1 MSKPCYRRS
10 IDFKGINA
18 EALRCLP
25 AVLRRLLPDGK
36 IEGREYSA
44 LNPRRAD
51 RHRGSFSIHV
61 LTGRWGDFACDA
73 RGGDVVS
80 LIAYLENCSQFEA
93 ARRLARMLGLDAG
106 GGRHG

>member
-18 EALRCLP
+18 EALMCLP
-25 AVLRRLLPDGK
+25 AILHRLLPDGA

-51 RHRGSFSIHV
+51 RHRGSFSINV
-61 LTGRWGDFACDA
+61 RTGRWADFATDDK
-73 RGGDVVS
+73 GGDPISFV
-80 LIAYLENCSQFEA
+80 AYLENCSQLEA
-93 ARRLARMLGLDAG
+93 ARRLARMLGLDR
-106 GGRHG
+106 GGRRHG

>member
-1 MSKPCYRRS
+1 MFKPCYRRS

-25 AVLRRLLPDGK
+25 AILHRLLPDGK

-51 RHRGSFSIHV
+51 RHRGSFSVNIN
-61 LTGRWGDFACDA
+61 TGRWADFACDA
-73 RGGDVVS
+73 RGGDPIS
-80 LIAYLENCSQFEA
+80 LIAYLETCSQFEA
-93 ARRLARMLGLDAG
+93 ARKLARMLGIDSGARRNG
-106 GGRHG
+106 